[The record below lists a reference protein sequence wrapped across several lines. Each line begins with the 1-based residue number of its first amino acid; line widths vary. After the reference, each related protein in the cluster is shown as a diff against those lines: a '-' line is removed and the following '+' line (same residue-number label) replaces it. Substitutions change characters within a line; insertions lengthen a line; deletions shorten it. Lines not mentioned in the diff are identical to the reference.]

1 MVNNAKETKQNSIDE
16 FLNVLRKENDP
27 PGKLHGFL
35 EHVYVTV
42 N

>member
-1 MVNNAKETKQNSIDE
+1 MVKNAKETKQNSINK
-16 FLNVLRKENDP
+16 FLNVLRQENAT

-35 EHVYVTV
+35 EGVYVA

>member
-1 MVNNAKETKQNSIDE
+1 MANNAKETKQNSANE
-16 FLNVLRKENDP
+16 SLNVWRQENDT

-35 EHVYVTV
+35 GDIYVA